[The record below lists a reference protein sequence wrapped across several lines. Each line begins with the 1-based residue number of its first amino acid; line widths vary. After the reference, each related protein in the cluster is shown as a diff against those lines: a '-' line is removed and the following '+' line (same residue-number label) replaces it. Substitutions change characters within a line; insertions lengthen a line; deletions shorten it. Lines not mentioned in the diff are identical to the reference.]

1 MSEHDLHI
9 PEEFLAAERE
19 SQLDQT
25 IPKSKESKKK
35 LGGPYPAQARKLRR
49 DEVFK
54 LHFDY
59 GYSARKIAEMMKT
72 NRHTINSDISFWYLQ
87 LQKDDEKIDVGDLI
101 NKTLYRLETR
111 RVRPM
116 EKLDKTTVLSEYLA
130 LEKML
135 YEIDNKIIQITM
147 KIQTSQ
153 QSIYDRT
160 MNMFNDW
167 LGENGYKEK
176 YLLWGQTL
184 KLTTNTLDKLK
195 KEIDSDKYQKHKD
208 FTS

>member
-1 MSEHDLHI
+1 MSEHHHLHI
-9 PEEFLAAERE
+9 PKEFLAPEKE
-19 SQLDQT
+19 TQLDQT
-25 IPKSKESKKK
+25 IPKSKENKKK
-35 LGGPYPAQARKLRR
+35 MGGPYPAQVRRTRR

-72 NRHTINSDISFWYLQ
+72 NRHTINSDISFWYSQ
-87 LQKDDEKIDVGDLI
+87 LQKDDEKIDLGDLI

-111 RVRPM
+111 RVRLM
-116 EKLDKTTVLSEYLA
+116 EKLDKTTILSEYLA

-135 YEIDNKIIQITM
+135 HEIDNKIIQITM

-153 QSIYDRT
+153 QSIYDKT
-160 MNMFNDW
+160 MNMFNEW
-167 LGENGYKEK
+167 LGKNGYKER

-184 KLTTNTLDKLK
+184 KVSMNTSDKIK
-195 KEIDSDKYQKHKD
+195 KEIYSDKYQKHKE
-208 FTS
+208 